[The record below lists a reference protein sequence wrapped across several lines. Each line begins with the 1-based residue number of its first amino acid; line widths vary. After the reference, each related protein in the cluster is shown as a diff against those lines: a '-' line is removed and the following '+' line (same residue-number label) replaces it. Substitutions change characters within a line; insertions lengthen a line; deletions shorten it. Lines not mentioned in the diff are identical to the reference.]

1 MRILVSNYTQ
11 HKRKNSKT
19 VTQISG
25 NQYLIEGDID
35 YLRLGYVTDPIIS
48 YADIG
53 SGPYLEVGKD
63 FFGHGIIDYIEMLY
77 NSNNHIIFKIT
88 LKEENTNE

>member
-1 MRILVSNYTQ
+1 MGNYTQ

-19 VTQISG
+19 VTQIGS
-25 NQYLIEGDID
+25 NQYIIEGNMD

-63 FFGHGIIDYIEMLY
+63 FFGHGIINLIEIIDHTDNY
-77 NSNNHIIFKIT
+77 AIFKIT
-88 LKEENTNE
+88 LRENNDE